1 MKVTKPSEQHFS
13 AHGKGTCCED
23 GLDHQFD
30 AGCCSSFHS
39 HWNIPEERF
48 LAGCRGQQAAEVE
61 YCYLRSAFAV
71 PNPGQIQLRNG
82 TVVQWR
88 IRPSLCPESKQQFHF
103 YVVRPNSEYNQKEI
117 NCLEQLTSELRKP
130 LVNGTRPMNLVS
142 EDTALPKENRWT
154 QNRYTMYS
162 VPLFF
167 K

>member
-1 MKVTKPSEQHFS
+1 MKPRYSLPFRQVLYEGTKEPSEQHFS
-13 AHGKGTCCED
+13 AHGKGTYCED

-48 LAGCRGQQAAEVE
+48 LAGYRGQQAAAVE

-82 TVVQWR
+82 TIVQWR
-88 IRPSLCPESKQQFHF
+88 IRPSLCPESKQRFHF
-103 YVVRPNSEYNQKEI
+103 YVVCPNSEYIQKEI

-142 EDTALPKENRWT
+142 EDTALPKENR
-154 QNRYTMYS
+154 
-162 VPLFF
+162 
-167 K
+167 